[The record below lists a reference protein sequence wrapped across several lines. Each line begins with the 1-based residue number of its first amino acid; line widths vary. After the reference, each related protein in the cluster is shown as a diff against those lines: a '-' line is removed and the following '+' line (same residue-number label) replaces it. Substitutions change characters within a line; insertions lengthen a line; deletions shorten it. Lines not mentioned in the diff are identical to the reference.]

1 MRNIPNQL
9 SRIQDK
15 YNITEEHEKP
25 KHGAI
30 ISIFCNLFTEW
41 LPLAETSTET
51 ACYRTT

>member
-30 ISIFCNLFTEW
+30 ISISVIYLQNGYL
-41 LPLAETSTET
+41 
-51 ACYRTT
+51 